1 MPTPSTNSDWPF
13 FAKTIFTQMGVE
25 ENRDM
30 DVEMEPEVEIL
41 ESAESI
47 ENKLAIL
54 TGLGFINAEMN
65 LEILRQNSY
74 NVDKTIN
81 NLLEV
86 SDTTIDESEMLN
98 NNKLATLSSLGF
110 TNAELNAEILKKN
123 SYDLNKCVSDLL
135 ERFEEGAGANIDN
148 GSASEFPMKTLDA
161 AGDSSNDAK
170 REDCLICSD
179 EFEVSAT
186 NWKVLQC
193 GHKLCIQCCEQIET
207 TGTTMAGVTHTFIKC
222 PFCMKTFGVEIGNC
236 PNGTM
241 RTSIVSTPCQGYDRY
256 QSICIQY
263 VINCSPYQLNRAAYL
278 PNNDEGNELLELLQ
292 IAWDRRICFTIG
304 TSATNGQENVLVWN
318 IHHKT
323 AQAGG
328 VESHG
333 FPDDTYMKRCKL
345 ELRAHGIE

>member
-1 MPTPSTNSDWPF
+1 
-13 FAKTIFTQMGVE
+13 MGVQ
-25 ENRDM
+25 ENRQM

-47 ENKLAIL
+47 ENKLTVL
-54 TGLGFINAEMN
+54 TSLGFTNAEMN
-65 LEILRQNSY
+65 LEILQQNSF
-74 NVDKTIN
+74 NLDKTIN
-81 NLLEV
+81 NLLEM
-86 SDTTIDESEMLN
+86 SDTTIDELEMLN
-98 NNKLATLSSLGF
+98 NNKLATLSTLGF

-123 SYDLNKCVSDLL
+123 SYDLSKCVNDLL
-135 ERFEEGAGANIDN
+135 ERFEEGTGANFDN
-148 GSASEFPMKTLDA
+148 GLESQISLKTLD
-161 AGDSSNDAK
+161 STNDVE

-179 EFEVSAT
+179 EYEVSAT

-193 GHKLCIQCCEQIET
+193 GHKLCIDCCEQIET
-207 TGTTMAGVTHTFIKC
+207 TGTTMAGVTQTFTKC
-222 PFCMKTFGVEIGNC
+222 PFCMKTFGVEIGTC

-241 RTSIVSTPCQGYDRY
+241 RTAIVSTPCQGYERY

-263 VINCSPYQLNRAAYL
+263 VINCAPYQLNRTAYL

-345 ELRAHGIE
+345 ELSAHGIE